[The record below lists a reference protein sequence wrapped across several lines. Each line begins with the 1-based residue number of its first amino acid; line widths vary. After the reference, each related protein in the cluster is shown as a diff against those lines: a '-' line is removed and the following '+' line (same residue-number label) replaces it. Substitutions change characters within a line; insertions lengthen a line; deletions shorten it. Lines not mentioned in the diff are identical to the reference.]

1 MRNCRTLL
9 SRSPHGSSSSDK
21 FLIVDRFSYAPG
33 TSRASVTLAFRWGR
47 ATRRDLEYS
56 LLHGSALELGL
67 PRKMFGSGGY
77 VMFKRGRDD
86 DSSGAPPPLRIGQQ
100 QPIRSKNVSVIG
112 PTLIFKGEL
121 SADED
126 LVIEGTIEGTIAHH
140 EKNLTIGKKGR
151 VTADIHASSV
161 LVEGELNG
169 DIHSDGLV
177 SLAKDAVVT
186 GNIYCVRLVME
197 DGARFNGKME
207 MAQPAQLKI
216 APGPE
221 DVNDSFAEAENLT
234 A

>member
-1 MRNCRTLL
+1 
-9 SRSPHGSSSSDK
+9 
-21 FLIVDRFSYAPG
+21 
-33 TSRASVTLAFRWGR
+33 
-47 ATRRDLEYS
+47 
-56 LLHGSALELGL
+56 
-67 PRKMFGSGGY
+67 
-77 VMFKRGRDD
+77 MFKRGREDD
-86 DSSGAPPPLRIGQQ
+86 NSVASRSLRIGEQ

-140 EKNLTIGKKGR
+140 KKNLTIGKKGR

-186 GNIYCVRLVME
+186 GNIYCVRLIME
-197 DGARFNGKME
+197 DGARFNGKMD
-207 MAQPAQLKI
+207 MAVPSQLKI
-216 APGPE
+216 APEPE
-221 DVNDSFAEAENLT
+221 QVDESFTDATNLT